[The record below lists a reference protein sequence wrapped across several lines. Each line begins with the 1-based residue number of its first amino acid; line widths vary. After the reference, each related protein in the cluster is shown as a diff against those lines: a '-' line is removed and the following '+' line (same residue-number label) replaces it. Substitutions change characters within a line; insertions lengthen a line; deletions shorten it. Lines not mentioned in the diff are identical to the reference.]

1 MDTDFL
7 LHRRADPNAASP
19 GGINPLHG
27 VLMLNQLQMP
37 RWLLAHGADPN
48 TKYEEKNPLA
58 LALEKQHPRLVE
70 ILRSFGGIK

>member
-1 MDTDFL
+1 
-7 LHRRADPNAASP
+7 
-19 GGINPLHG
+19 
-27 VLMLNQLQMP
+27 MP

-48 TKYEEKNPLA
+48 PKYEGKTPLA